1 MNYPLESALF
11 LKFSENFRI
20 FTYFDVIFEILVKF
34 SGRGAFR
41 DGKESFSSA
50 RILVSKNF
58 SLLPQKWDEK
68 WEVSKI
74 VPLLAQKWDKKWDA
88 PLSIQNRA
96 DDITIH
102 YIKKKLRNPF
112 T

>member
-1 MNYPLESALF
+1 MVEVLF
-11 LKFSENFRI
+11 EMARNRFRAHA
-20 FTYFDVIFEILVKF
+20 T
-34 SGRGAFR
+34 
-41 DGKESFSSA
+41 
-50 RILVSKNF
+50 LVSKNF

-68 WEVSKI
+68 WEVSKV
-74 VPLLAQKWDKKWDA
+74 VPLVAQKWDKKWEA

-102 YIKKKLRNPF
+102 HIKKKLRNPF